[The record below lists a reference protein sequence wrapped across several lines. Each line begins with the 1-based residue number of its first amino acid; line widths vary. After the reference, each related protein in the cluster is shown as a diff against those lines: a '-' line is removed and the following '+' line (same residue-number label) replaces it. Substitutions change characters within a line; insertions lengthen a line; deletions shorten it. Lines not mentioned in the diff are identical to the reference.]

1 MPVKP
6 EARFGV
12 DVGGTFTDAVVF
24 DTRTGSIHR
33 SKILTTPNDPSIG
46 ALAAFKHVRE
56 QARSP
61 VASIRHIMHAT
72 TVATNSIIERTGPPT
87 ALLVTEGFRDILE
100 IGRQVRHELYNL
112 QTDKPSPLVPRR
124 YCYEVKE
131 RLDADGNVLIPVDRE
146 SVAST
151 IREIRN
157 QGILSI
163 AVCFLHAF
171 RNPVHEHMTADI
183 IRAIYPQSAVSISSD
198 VAPEIRE
205 YWRASTTVINAYL
218 KPVVGKYVAAMARGL
233 AREGATAPFYL
244 MQSNGGLMTPD
255 VAIERPV
262 FMVESGPAAG
272 VAAASYFSE
281 STGLENCIS
290 FDMGGTT
297 AKMGL
302 VLGGKPR
309 LVSEVEVGAGPWSGS
324 LTKGSGY
331 PILGSVVD
339 LVEVGAGGGSVA
351 WVDEGGGLRVGPRSS
366 GADPGPA
373 AYGRGGELP
382 TVTDAHLI
390 LGRLSPTYFLGGEM
404 RLDVAAAQ
412 QAIRSRCAEPLG
424 MDVHEAAMGV
434 LDIVNSRM
442 AQAVRLVS
450 VQRGYDPRQFALVA
464 FGGAGPLHANSLASQ
479 MGIPYVVVPPYPG
492 IASAFGLLA
501 TDLRHDYR
509 RTLLRRF
516 DESALVEASRA
527 WDEFEESARQIV
539 GKEGVLPEEMAII
552 RYLDMRYVGQSW
564 NLRIPVRGRAGP
576 TDEAADLRSRFEA
589 DHEMRYGFS
598 VENEPLEIAAVGLVA
613 TRAIR
618 RRITLSGT
626 IGAGKTRVSG
636 RAAMKGTRQVYFRET
651 SGFED
656 CPVYE
661 RYLLAQG
668 IAIEGPAVIEETDS
682 TTIIQPGYHA
692 AADQHG
698 ILHIEKL

>member
-1 MPVKP
+1 MAANP
-6 EARFGV
+6 EQRIGV

-24 DTRTGSIHR
+24 DALTGSIYR
-33 SKILTTPNDPSIG
+33 SKILTTPKDPSIG
-46 ALAAFKHVRE
+46 ALAAFKQVRE
-56 QARSP
+56 KARGP
-61 VASIRHIMHAT
+61 VRAIRHIMHAT
-72 TVATNSIIERTGPPT
+72 TVATNSIIERTGAPT
-87 ALLVTEGFRDILE
+87 ALLVTKGFRDILE

-112 QTDKPSPLVPRR
+112 QTDKPSALVSRR

-131 RLDADGNVLIPVDRE
+131 RLDAEGNVLIPLDRE
-146 SVAST
+146 RAAST

-157 QGILSI
+157 EGILSI

-171 RNPVHEHMTADI
+171 RNPIHERMI
-183 IRAIYPQSAVSISSD
+183 SELIRAIYPQSAVSISSE

-218 KPVVGKYVAAMARGL
+218 KPIVGRYVTAMAKGL
-233 AREGATAPFYL
+233 ASEGTTAPFYL
-244 MQSNGGLMTPD
+244 MQSNGGLMTAD
-255 VAIERPV
+255 MAIERPV

-272 VAAASYFSE
+272 VAAASYFSQ

-331 PILGSVVD
+331 PILGSVMD

-351 WVDEGGGLRVGPRSS
+351 WVDEGGGLRVGPRSA

-382 TVTDAHLI
+382 TVTDANLV
-390 LGRLSPTYFLGGEM
+390 LGRLSPTYFLGGDM
-404 RLDVAAAQ
+404 PLDVAAAQ
-412 QAIRSRCAEPLG
+412 RAIRSRCGNPLG
-424 MDVHEAAMGV
+424 IDVHEAAMGV

-450 VQRGYDPRQFALVA
+450 VQRGYDPRQFALIA
-464 FGGAGPLHANSLASQ
+464 FGGAGPLHANSLAAQ
-479 MGIPYVVVPPYPG
+479 MGIPHVVVPPYPG
-492 IASAFGLLA
+492 VASAFGLLT

-516 DESALVEASRA
+516 DEFALAEASRA
-527 WDEFEESARQIV
+527 WGEFEESARRIV
-539 GKEGVLPEEMAII
+539 GEEGVLSEEMAFV

-564 NLRIPVRGRAGP
+564 NLRIPARPCAGA

-589 DHEMRYGFS
+589 DHEIRYGFS

-618 RRITLSGT
+618 RRITLRGP
-626 IGAGKTRVSG
+626 IGGVKMPASG

-651 SGFED
+651 GGFEH
-656 CPVYE
+656 CPVYD
-661 RYLLAQG
+661 RYLLGQG

-682 TTIIQPGYHA
+682 TTIVQPGYHA
-692 AADQHG
+692 EVDQHG
-698 ILHIEKL
+698 ILHIEEL